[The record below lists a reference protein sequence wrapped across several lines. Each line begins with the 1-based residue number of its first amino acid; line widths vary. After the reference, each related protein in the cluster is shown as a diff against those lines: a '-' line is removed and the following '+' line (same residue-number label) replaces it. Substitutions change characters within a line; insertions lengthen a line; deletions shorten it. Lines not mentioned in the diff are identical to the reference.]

1 MKLLIDTST
10 PTCNLY
16 IVDESGTT
24 HVSFEAGRELAHNLL
39 GWLEDQL
46 AERGATWQDITGLG
60 VMRGPGSFTGLR
72 IGITVFNAL
81 ADSLNAPIVGAMGD
95 DWQAECTKRLA
106 VGENDKIVLP
116 FYNSDANITTPRK

>member
-10 PTCNLY
+10 PICNLY
-16 IVDESGTT
+16 IADDSGVQ
-24 HVSFEAGRELAHNLL
+24 HLSFEAGRELAQNLL

-46 AERGATWQDITGLG
+46 ADRGETWQDITGLG

-72 IGITVFNAL
+72 IGITVFNTL
-81 ADSLNAPIVGAMGD
+81 ADSLNVPIVGAMGD
-95 DWQAECTKRLA
+95 DWQVDCLSRL
-106 VGENDKIVLP
+106 VGGENDKIVLP